1 MVWMP
6 AGRIQPRPPHQDRL
20 ENCLDPGVGRVHLYR
35 ARQKRMDACTMAIGV
50 NSRPPVTILSVSA
63 APKDHTALRRLLRGL
78 CCRVAAA
85 GTCRSALRRLRHGR
99 ITIVV
104 CESSLP
110 DGTWRDILNHLG
122 GVERPVLIV
131 TSKLADEALWAEV
144 LNLGGFDV
152 IPKPFN
158 PREARH
164 VLQTACL
171 RPKTGTPLGS
181 APGRILAA
189 DRS

>member
-1 MVWMP
+1 M
-6 AGRIQPRPPHQDRL
+6 QSRPLHQGHL
-20 ENCLDPGVGRVHLYR
+20 KNSLNPGDGRVHLS
-35 ARQKRMDACTMAIGV
+35 KEPIKNKMDACTKATGFHSHSSV
-50 NSRPPVTILSVSA
+50 KILSVSA
-63 APKDHTALRRLLRGL
+63 AAEDHAALRRLLRGV

-85 GTCRSALRRLRHGR
+85 STCRTALRRLSHGR

-122 GVERPVLIV
+122 GVEAPFLIV

-152 IPKPFN
+152 IAKPFN
-158 PREARH
+158 AREARH
-164 VLQTACL
+164 VLETACL
-171 RPKTGTPLGS
+171 RPRTGVALGS
-181 APGRILAA
+181 VPIRSFAA
-189 DRS
+189 